1 MSTIR
6 SVVTV
11 SAFVAVAV
19 VGLVG
24 AVTRTANATPTTGA
38 SCTLASDQSIKL
50 RTYKKL
56 RAARDEAQVCAAARC
71 SAKVRKACQ
80 KRVAD
85 LATAIPTIVFVVKDS
100 AGHGVSDVNVSLDGD
115 SLADHLDGTAL
126 SVDPGQHTFTFATA
140 GRPPYDQSFLII
152 EGQKDR
158 HETITLPATA
168 PASPPPPPATAPVVG
183 TADEATTHSSPM
195 KAVAFV
201 LGGVGLATVI
211 VGAVTAVVADS
222 KWHDSESECA
232 STTQCPNHAQSVN
245 DHNTA
250 SSLAAVSTVTLIAG
264 GAALAAGVTLFF
276 VAPKATDEKPAQGL
290 SLRVDPLL
298 GPGVEG
304 FELEGHF

>member
-11 SAFVAVAV
+11 PALVAVAF

-24 AVTRTANATPTTGA
+24 MATRTANAAQTAGA
-38 SCTLASDQSIKL
+38 ACTLASDQSIKL
-50 RTYKKL
+50 RTDKKL
-56 RAARDEAQVCAAARC
+56 RAARDQAQVCAAASC

-80 KRVAD
+80 KRASD
-85 LATAIPTIVFVVKDS
+85 LATAIPTIVFAVKDS
-100 AGHGVSDVNVSLDGD
+100 TGHGVSDVNVSLDGD

-126 SVDPGQHTFTFATA
+126 SVDPGRHTFTFETA
-140 GRPPYDQSFLII
+140 GMPPYDQSFLLI

-158 HETITLPATA
+158 HETITLPAPA
-168 PASPPPPPATAPVVG
+168 PVSPPPPAAVPVVG
-183 TADEATTHSSPM
+183 TADEATTHGSPM
-195 KAVAFV
+195 KAVAFG
-201 LGGVGLATVI
+201 LGGVGLATLI
-211 VGAVTAVVADS
+211 VGAVTGAMADS
-222 KWHDSESECA
+222 KWHDAESECA
-232 STTQCPNHAQSVN
+232 TTTQCQNHGQSVN

>member
-1 MSTIR
+1 MRTIR

-11 SAFVAVAV
+11 AAFVAVAV
-19 VGLVG
+19 VGL
-24 AVTRTANATPTTGA
+24 AARTANAAQTKGA

-50 RTYKKL
+50 RADKKL
-56 RAARDEAQVCAAARC
+56 RAARDQAQLCAAASC

-85 LATAIPTIVFVVKDS
+85 LAAAIPTIVFLVKNS
-100 AGHGVSDVNVSLDGD
+100 AGHDVSDVTVSLDGE

-126 SVDPGQHTFTFATA
+126 SVDPGQHTFTFETA
-140 GRPPYDQSFLII
+140 GMPPYDQSFLIV

-158 HETITLPATA
+158 HETITLPAPA
-168 PASPPPPPATAPVVG
+168 PASPPPPPVAAPVG
-183 TADEATTHSSPM
+183 TADEAPTHGSPM
-195 KAVAFV
+195 KAVALG
-201 LGGVGLATVI
+201 LGGAGLATLV
-211 VGAVTAVVADS
+211 VGAVAGAVADS
-222 KWHDSESECA
+222 KWHDSESECGT
-232 STTQCPNHAQSVN
+232 TTQCPNHGQSVA

-304 FELEGHF
+304 FRLEGRF

>member
-11 SAFVAVAV
+11 PAFVAVAV

-24 AVTRTANATPTTGA
+24 IATRTANAAPTTGA

-50 RTYKKL
+50 RTDKKL
-56 RAARDEAQVCAAARC
+56 RAARDQAQVCAAASC

-85 LATAIPTIVFVVKDS
+85 LATAIPTVVFLVKDS
-100 AGHGVSDVNVSLDGD
+100 KGHGVSAVNVSLDGD

-126 SVDPGQHTFTFATA
+126 SVDPGQHTFTFETA
-140 GRPPYDQSFLII
+140 GMPPYDQSFLII

-158 HETITLPATA
+158 HETITLPAPA
-168 PASPPPPPATAPVVG
+168 PASPPPPPVAPVVG
-183 TADEATTHSSPM
+183 TADGATTHSSPM
-195 KAVAFV
+195 TPVAFG
-201 LGGVGLATVI
+201 LGGVGLATLI
-211 VGAVTAVVADS
+211 VGAVTGALADS
-222 KWHDSESECA
+222 KWHDSESECGTA
-232 STTQCPNHAQSVN
+232 TQCPNHAQSVN

-250 SSLAAVSTVTLIAG
+250 SSLATVSTVTLIAG

-276 VAPKATDEKPAQGL
+276 AAPKATDEKPSQGL

-304 FELEGHF
+304 FRLEGHF